1 MDFIYMRIFAAIQP
15 PLQIR
20 EAIAKYITGLCSE
33 FRDTPFKWESV
44 EKLHIT
50 LKFEGNLDENRLEN
64 FLSAVRSAASHPG
77 FEVSVEKTG
86 AFTRGRGP
94 NILWLGIGRG
104 RKSLAQIS
112 SEIESSLTA
121 GGRFQ
126 PSVNF
131 NPHITIA
138 RLKPRGNYERLIWKH
153 LDTDFPALEFTA
165 SDITVFKSELT
176 PTGSLYTKIAEFQ
189 LSGVRK

>member
-1 MDFIYMRIFAAIQP
+1 MRIFAAIQP

-20 EAIAKYITGLCSE
+20 EDIAKYVTGLRSE

-64 FLSAVRSAASHPG
+64 FLSAARSAASHSA
-77 FEVSVEKTG
+77 FEVRIEKTG

-104 RKSLAQIS
+104 RESLTRIS

-121 GGRFQ
+121 GGKFQ

-138 RLKPRGNYERLIWKH
+138 RLKPRGNYERLICKH
-153 LDTDFPALEFTA
+153 LDTDFPELEFTA
-165 SDITVFKSELT
+165 SDIAVFKSELT
-176 PTGSLYTKIAEFQ
+176 PTGSLYTRIAAVPFC
-189 LSGVRK
+189 GRR